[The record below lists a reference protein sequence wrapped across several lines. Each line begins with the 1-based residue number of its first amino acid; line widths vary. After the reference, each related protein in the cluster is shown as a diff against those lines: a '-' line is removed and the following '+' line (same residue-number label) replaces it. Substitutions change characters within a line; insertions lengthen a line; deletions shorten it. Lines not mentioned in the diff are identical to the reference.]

1 MWLLPAAVIR
11 RGFRGGGVTGVW
23 GIWGTVHRAEGFSP
37 AVVLGGRLDVV
48 LRGPGV
54 PGRVPVALG
63 VGRRVMARVG
73 AGVAMRA
80 ETILGLVVGGHLH
93 RINAPGGVVSCE

>member
-1 MWLLPAAVIR
+1 MAAAGGCDTMGVSRGRCHGGLGDLGNATPSRGLLA
-11 RGFRGGGVTGVW
+11 GGGAWWEV
-23 GIWGTVHRAEGFSP
+23 
-37 AVVLGGRLDVV
+37 DVV
-48 LRGPGV
+48 LRGSGV

-63 VGRRVMARVG
+63 VGRWVMARVG

-80 ETILGLVVGGHLH
+80 ETTWRLVVGGHLH